1 MQLTARDC
9 EVIRAVNEH
18 RLLSTEQIEALF
30 FTSRSTAQYR
40 LSRLFQHEFLD
51 RHFLSVVTHAPAK
64 SPALYTLGKRGA
76 QLLVDRFNYDR
87 SRIRLLKRA
96 NLGWQTVEH
105 TLKVNDLRVAITL
118 ACRAADLTLETW
130 LDEAAFRAQPDY
142 TVVKDKSG
150 RERRKPVFP
159 DGYFAVRSP
168 QGTARFFV
176 EVDRGTELLSRFAP
190 QIAVYEAYVDSGQYQ
205 ERFEARS
212 LRILVVTTTARRLS
226 SLVRV
231 TQGAGGDRK
240 YHFATFDQ
248 ISPATVLT
256 GAIWRRLETDGLTA
270 LIAEE

>member
-1 MQLTARDC
+1 
-9 EVIRAVNEH
+9 
-18 RLLSTEQIEALF
+18 
-30 FTSRSTAQYR
+30 
-40 LSRLFQHEFLD
+40 
-51 RHFLSVVTHAPAK
+51 
-64 SPALYTLGKRGA
+64 
-76 QLLVDRFNYDR
+76 
-87 SRIRLLKRA
+87 
-96 NLGWQTVEH
+96 
-105 TLKVNDLRVAITL
+105 
-118 ACRAADLTLETW
+118 
-130 LDEAAFRAQPDY
+130 
-142 TVVKDKSG
+142 
-150 RERRKPVFP
+150 
-159 DGYFAVRSP
+159 
-168 QGTARFFV
+168 V